1 MIEFCNNNN
10 NNKALKLERK
20 KERNKTVSNRVD
32 GESYE
37 KLKDILRKDKKE
49 IGDWLQDKIEDE
61 IKVHGDGNPVY
72 TLDHFNEDNFLA
84 TPSFHRPMH
93 IWKSYLTKCSDTHY
107 KDWYIRLDELLNLE
121 RKVTHER
128 ATM

>member
-1 MIEFCNNNN
+1 M
-10 NNKALKLERK
+10 KERK
-20 KERNKTVSNRVD
+20 KERNKTVSNRVE

-84 TPSFHRPMH
+84 TPAFHRPLSA
-93 IWKSYLTKCSDTHY
+93 WKSYLVKCSDTHY
-107 KDWYIRLDELLNLE
+107 KDWYRRLDELLNLE

>member
-1 MIEFCNNNN
+1 MIEFYNNN

-49 IGDWLQDKIEDE
+49 IGDWLQDQIEDE

-84 TPSFHRPMH
+84 TPAFHRPLS
-93 IWKSYLTKCSDTHY
+93 IWKSYVTKCSDTHY
-107 KDWYIRLDELLNLE
+107 KEWINQLESLLNLE